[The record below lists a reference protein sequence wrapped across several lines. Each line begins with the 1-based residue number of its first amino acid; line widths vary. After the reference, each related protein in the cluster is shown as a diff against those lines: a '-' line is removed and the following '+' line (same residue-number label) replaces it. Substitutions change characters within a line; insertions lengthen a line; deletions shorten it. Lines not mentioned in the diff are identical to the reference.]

1 MDGTRQNYRRD
12 VMKRIMVTGASGLMG
27 AHVVKHILA
36 TTDYNSIVLPV
47 TYKHRGIQD
56 RINYILE
63 GSSTALSRV
72 KIVPVDLA
80 QPMSPVTYA
89 KFGKIDYVINCAS
102 ESHVNRSI
110 ENPAPFILNNVSLMC
125 NMLDWARETGVEK
138 FLHISTDEVYG
149 PGSKHRTNKEWKDL
163 HLPSNPYA
171 ASKAAQEDIALSY
184 WRTYGVPIGIVN
196 SMNIIGETQDS
207 EKYMAMIMKKIYNN
221 EKVIVHFNKGDIGS
235 RYYLHA
241 RSLASGLMH
250 ILEQDFPKYG
260 EADLP
265 LRMHIAGEKK
275 LNNLELAK
283 LVADAAGKTLNY
295 DLVDPNIER
304 PGHDMHYALS
314 GDNLAKSGWT
324 HPMPIE
330 ESIDRVVKWTYQHP
344 EWLDI

>member
-1 MDGTRQNYRRD
+1 
-12 VMKRIMVTGASGLMG
+12 MKRMMVTGASGLMG
-27 AHVVKHILA
+27 VHVVRHILK
-36 TTDYNSIVLPV
+36 TTDCNSIVLPV
-47 TYKHRGIQD
+47 SYKHRGIQD
-56 RINYILE
+56 RLTYLFN
-63 GSSTALSRV
+63 SSPDAMRRV
-72 KIVPVDLA
+72 KLVGIDLA

-89 KFGKIDYVINCAS
+89 EFGKVDYVINCAS

-110 ENPAPFILNNVSLMC
+110 ESPAPFIINNVSLMC
-125 NMLDWARETGVEK
+125 NMLDWARHIEVEK

-184 WRTYGVPIGIVN
+184 WRTYGVPVGIVN

-207 EKYMAMIMKKIYNN
+207 EKYMAMIMKKIYKN
-221 EKVIVHFNKGDIGS
+221 EKVVVHFNKGDIGS

-265 LRMHIAGEKK
+265 LRMHIAGEKR
-275 LNNLELAK
+275 LNNLELAQ
-283 LVADAAGKTLNY
+283 LVADAAGKQLNY
-295 DLVDPNIER
+295 DLVDPNTER

-324 HPMPIE
+324 HPMAIE
-330 ESIDRVVKWTYQHP
+330 ESIDRVVRWTYNNPQ
-344 EWLDI
+344 WLDI

>member
-1 MDGTRQNYRRD
+1 
-12 VMKRIMVTGASGLMG
+12 MKRIMVTGASGLMG
-27 AHVVKHILA
+27 AHVVRHILK
-36 TTDYNSIVLPV
+36 TTDYSGIVLPV

-56 RINYILE
+56 RISYLLE
-63 GSSTALSRV
+63 GNVDALSRV
-72 KIVPVDLA
+72 NIVPVDLA
-80 QPMSPVTYA
+80 QPLSPVTYA
-89 KFGKIDYVINCAS
+89 KFGKIDHVINCAS

-110 ENPAPFILNNVSLMC
+110 ENPTPFILNNVSLMC

-184 WRTYGVPIGIVN
+184 WRTYGIPIAIVN

-207 EKYMAMIMKKIYNN
+207 EKYMALVMKKIYNN
-221 EKVIVHFNKGDIGS
+221 EKVTVHSNGGEIGS

-250 ILEQDFPKYG
+250 ILDQDFPKYG

-275 LNNLELAK
+275 LNNLELAQ
-283 LVADAAGKTLNY
+283 LVAKAAGRQLNY
-295 DLVDPNIER
+295 ELIDPNTER

-314 GDNLAKSGWT
+314 GENLANSGWK
-324 HPMPIE
+324 HPVAIE
-330 ESIDRVVKWTYQHP
+330 ESISSVVKWTYEHP

>member
-1 MDGTRQNYRRD
+1 
-12 VMKRIMVTGASGLMG
+12 MKRIMVTGASGLMG
-27 AHVVKHILA
+27 AHVVRHILA

-47 TYKHRGIQD
+47 TYKHRGVQD

-63 GSSTALSRV
+63 SIPMALSRI
-72 KIVPVDLA
+72 KLVPVDLA
-80 QPMSPVTYA
+80 QPLSPVTYA
-89 KFGKIDYVINCAS
+89 KFGKVDYVINCAS

-110 ENPAPFILNNVSLMC
+110 ENPTPFILNNVSLMC
-125 NMLDWARETGVEK
+125 HMLDWARETGVEK

-184 WRTYGVPIGIVN
+184 WRTYGMPIAIVN

-207 EKYMAMIMKKIYNN
+207 EKYMALVMKKIYNN
-221 EKVIVHFNKGDIGS
+221 EKVTVHSNGGEIGS

-250 ILEQDFPKYG
+250 ILEQNFPKYG
-260 EADLP
+260 EAELP

-275 LNNLELAK
+275 LNNLELAQ
-283 LVADAAGKTLNY
+283 LVAQAAGKQLNY
-295 DLVDPNIER
+295 ELVDPNTER

-314 GDNLAKSGWT
+314 GDNLARSGWT
-324 HPMPIE
+324 HPMAIE
-330 ESIDRVVKWTYQHP
+330 ESIDRVVRWTYEHP

>member
-1 MDGTRQNYRRD
+1 M
-12 VMKRIMVTGASGLMG
+12 ITGASGLMG
-27 AHVVKHILA
+27 AHVVRHILK
-36 TTDYNSIVLPV
+36 TTDYNTIVLPV

-63 GSSTALSRV
+63 GSPLAFSRV

-80 QPMSPVTYA
+80 QPLSPVTYA
-89 KFGKIDYVINCAS
+89 KFGEIDYVINCAS

-110 ENPAPFILNNVSLMC
+110 ENPTPFILNNVSLMC
-125 NMLDWARETGVEK
+125 NMLDWAREVGVEK

-184 WRTYGVPIGIVN
+184 WRTYGIPIGIVN

-207 EKYMAMIMKKIYNN
+207 EKYMAMLIKKIYNN
-221 EKVIVHFNKGDIGS
+221 EKVTVHSNGGEIGS

-250 ILEQDFPKYG
+250 ILGQEFPKYG

-275 LNNLELAK
+275 LDNLELAQ
-283 LVADAAGKTLNY
+283 LVASSANKKLNY
-295 DLVDPNIER
+295 ELVNPNMER

-314 GDNLAKSGWT
+314 GENLAKSGWR

-330 ESIDRVVKWTYQHP
+330 ESINNVVRWTYNNPQ
-344 EWLDI
+344 WLDI

>member
-1 MDGTRQNYRRD
+1 
-12 VMKRIMVTGASGLMG
+12 MVTGASGLMG
-27 AHVVKHILA
+27 AHVVRHILK
-36 TTDYNSIVLPV
+36 TTDYSGIVLPV

-56 RINYILE
+56 RISYLLE
-63 GSSTALSRV
+63 GNVDALSRV
-72 KIVPVDLA
+72 NIVPVDLA
-80 QPMSPVTYA
+80 QPLSPVTYA
-89 KFGKIDYVINCAS
+89 KFGKIDHVINCAS

-110 ENPAPFILNNVSLMC
+110 ENPTPFILNNVSLMC

-184 WRTYGVPIGIVN
+184 WRTYGIPIAIVN

-207 EKYMAMIMKKIYNN
+207 EKYMALVMKKIYNN
-221 EKVIVHFNKGDIGS
+221 EKVTVHSNGGEIGS

-250 ILEQDFPKYG
+250 ILDQDFPKYG

-275 LNNLELAK
+275 LNNLELAQ
-283 LVADAAGKTLNY
+283 LVAKAAGRQLNY
-295 DLVDPNIER
+295 ELIDPNTER

-314 GDNLAKSGWT
+314 GENLANSGWK
-324 HPMPIE
+324 HPVAIE
-330 ESIDRVVKWTYQHP
+330 ESISSVVKWTYEHP

>member
-1 MDGTRQNYRRD
+1 
-12 VMKRIMVTGASGLMG
+12 MVTGASGLMG
-27 AHVVKHILA
+27 AHVVRHILK
-36 TTDYNSIVLPV
+36 TTDCNSIVIPI
-47 TYKHRGIQD
+47 TYKHRGVQD
-56 RINYILE
+56 RINYLLE
-63 GSSTALSRV
+63 GIPMALSRV

-80 QPMSPVTYA
+80 QPLSPVTYD
-89 KFGKIDYVINCAS
+89 KFGKVDYVINCAS

-110 ENPAPFILNNVSLMC
+110 ENPTPFILNNVSLMC
-125 NMLDWARETGVEK
+125 NMLDWARETEVEK

-207 EKYMAMIMKKIYNN
+207 EKYMALIMKKIYNN
-221 EKVIVHFNKGDIGS
+221 EKVTVHSNRGEIGS

-241 RSLASGLMH
+241 RSLSSGLMH
-250 ILEQDFPKYG
+250 ILEQEFPKYG
-260 EADLP
+260 ESDLP

-275 LNNLELAK
+275 LDNLELAH
-283 LVADAAGKTLNY
+283 LVAKAAGKKLNY
-295 DLVDPNIER
+295 ELVDPNTER

-314 GDNLAKSGWT
+314 GENLANSGWK
-324 HPMPIE
+324 HPVQIE
-330 ESIDRVVKWTYQHP
+330 ESIKNVVNWTFNHP
-344 EWLDI
+344 EWLKI